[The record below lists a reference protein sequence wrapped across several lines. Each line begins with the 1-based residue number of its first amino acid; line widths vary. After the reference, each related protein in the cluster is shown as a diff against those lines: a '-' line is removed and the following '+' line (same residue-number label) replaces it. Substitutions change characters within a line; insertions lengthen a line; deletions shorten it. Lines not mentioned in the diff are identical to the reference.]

1 MHFSEWRRIQ
11 RDRGMFNISSELI
24 AEGLD
29 HKNFEN
35 IVHTFLLFAKKE
47 IGIKQVPKITF
58 VDNPKFAKKI
68 AAFGQ
73 IENNKIVVQV
83 QNRQIMDIL
92 RTVAHE
98 LVHYHQHQRG
108 SYGSGIAGSPNE
120 NQANQ
125 IAGTIV
131 RKFGEKYPNM
141 FTLSSVNE
149 MKIKMKKKR
158 KQMADID
165 SDHYPMELT

>member
-11 RDRGMFNISSELI
+11 RDKEMFNIANQYI
-24 AEGLD
+24 AEGLS
-29 HKNFEN
+29 HKDFQN
-35 IVHTFLLFAKKE
+35 IIHTFLSFAKKE
-47 IGIKQVPKITF
+47 LKIEHIPKLSF
-58 VDNPKFAKKI
+58 VDNSKFAKKI

-73 IENNKIVVQV
+73 IQNNKIVIDIQD
-83 QNRQIMDIL
+83 RHIMDIL
-92 RTVAHE
+92 RTVTHE
-98 LVHYHQHQRG
+98 LVHYRQHQKG
-108 SYGSGIAGSPNE
+108 NYGTGIAGSPNE

-131 RKFGEKYPNM
+131 RKFGERYSNM

-149 MKIKMKKKR
+149 MRVKMKKKR
-158 KQMADID
+158 KQMADAD

>member
-11 RDRGMFNISSELI
+11 RDREMFNISSELI

-29 HKNFEN
+29 HKNFQN
-35 IVHTFLLFAKKE
+35 IVHTFLSFAKKE

-108 SYGSGIAGSPNE
+108 SYGSGIAGSSNE

-131 RKFGEKYPNM
+131 RKFGERHSNL
-141 FTLSSVNE
+141 FALSPMMNE
-149 MKIKMKKKR
+149 MKMKKKR
-158 KQMADID
+158 KKMVDID